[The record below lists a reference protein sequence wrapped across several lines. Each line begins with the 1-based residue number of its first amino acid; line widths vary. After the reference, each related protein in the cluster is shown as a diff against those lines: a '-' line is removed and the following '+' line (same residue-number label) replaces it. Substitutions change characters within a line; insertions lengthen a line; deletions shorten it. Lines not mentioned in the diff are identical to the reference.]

1 MRCGDARVGRH
12 APAQSMHHTSAR
24 ILLRFANTIMRWRPA
39 SFACV
44 GNAKDT
50 PSLFLLTRRH
60 SSGNGLFGHMCSQ
73 CRLSTVVP
81 CDTNTAWAHCER
93 NSTNALPTSRG
104 LAAISL
110 LFHVCLPFPYRFL
123 RWREHHVFVN
133 AGSTAC
139 KPLCAGA
146 ADGCRSAE
154 RRHASGAIRQ
164 CSAGH
169 CSDRP
174 AR

>member
-1 MRCGDARVGRH
+1 MGRH
-12 APAQSMHHTSAR
+12 APAQSTHNAMAR
-24 ILLRFANTIMRWRPA
+24 RPPLFANRVMRWRPA

-44 GNAKDT
+44 VNAKDT

-60 SSGNGLFGHMCSQ
+60 SSGNGLFSHMCSQ

-81 CDTNTAWAHCER
+81 CDTNTAWVHSER
-93 NSTNALPTSRG
+93 NCTNALPTSRG

-110 LFHVCLPFPYRFL
+110 LLLVCLFFVYLFL
-123 RWREHHVFVN
+123 RRGKHHACVS
-133 AGSTAC
+133 AGRVAS

-146 ADGCRSAE
+146 AYDFRSAE
-154 RRHASGAIRQ
+154 RRDAGGAVRGY
-164 CSAGH
+164 SSGH